1 METRF
6 ENERVSGP
14 AGFRL
19 SAPFASMGDQPEAID
34 AVCRGFEQGAAR
46 EILQGVTGSG
56 KTFTM
61 ANVIARLQKPT
72 LVISHNK
79 TLAAQLYAEL
89 KGFFPDNAVE
99 YFISYYDYYQPEA
112 YIPQTDTYIEK
123 DASINEDLERFRLA
137 ASHALLGRRDTIIVA
152 SVSCIYGLLSPEDY
166 RGLMISLHEG
176 QEIVRED
183 LMAQLTEIQ
192 YTRNDYEPKPGVFRV
207 RGDVLD
213 IFPSYSTEGIRV
225 SFFGDEIES
234 LKSIN
239 AVTGRVA
246 GSMPSCLLSPAKQFV
261 MPKSQLMG
269 GVERIKEE
277 LRERLAELD
286 RDGKLLEGQRLRQ
299 RTEYDLAMLAEMGY
313 CTGIEN
319 YSAPLA
325 GRAAGVP
332 PPTLIDYFGGDF
344 LCIIDESHVTLPQIR
359 AMYNGDQARKQIL
372 VDNGFRLVLRPTDDY
387 EGMVQMQTFAP
398 GGLSRVPEED
408 YAYYEGLAG
417 YMELDGI
424 EGIPDDVYHSVL
436 AENGIGLLL
445 GIEAYWHGMIAS
457 APASSARLMFNLVYE
472 RMMHPSLDYEGF
484 EEIRQEE
491 LENFGEESYLTKLMK
506 TDWSRQLGMKV
517 DSLMGNVMYGRRE
530 ATVEDLD
537 RMSLDDMASMYRKLY
552 SNPDGMTCVICGSF
566 DPDSLLAA
574 AVPLFGTM
582 ESAGS
587 PNAMGESHFSLPS
600 QKRMLEFPQVNDS
613 QISFDYLQFGHYEP
627 SLKNTLKLKLVRD
640 VIRDRLITVLRERES
655 LVYSPYISLYSK
667 VFDDGIYYFDINAA
681 VSPENTAKAI
691 EVIDT
696 ILEDLQKNK
705 ISRKE
710 LSTLQRTFIVNKRNH
725 LEEES
730 TTNWKNYLVDEIK
743 LGEKLEDIEEYERVL
758 GSISPA
764 ELREAFRE
772 YIDRDR
778 FIILSLGE
786 FNMD

>member
-6 ENERVSGP
+6 ENERVFGP

-19 SAPFASMGDQPEAID
+19 SAPFAPMGDQPEAID
-34 AVCRGFEQGAAR
+34 AVCRGFERGAAR

-325 GRAAGVP
+325 GRASGVP

-372 VDNGFRLVLRPTDDY
+372 VDNGFRLPSAKDNRPLTFQEFDERVGRILYVSATPGPHERAVSTVTAQQVIRPT
-387 EGMVQMQTFAP
+387 
-398 GGLSRVPEED
+398 GLLDPVVEVRP
-408 YAYYEGLAG
+408 LAG
-417 YMELDGI
+417 QI
-424 EGIPDDVYHSVL
+424 DDL
-436 AENGIGLLL
+436 I
-445 GIEAYWHGMIAS
+445 
-457 APASSARLMFNLVYE
+457 
-472 RMMHPSLDYEGF
+472 
-484 EEIRQEE
+484 EEIRANAERGGRT
-491 LENFGEESYLTKLMK
+491 LVAALTK
-506 TDWSRQLGMKV
+506 R
-517 DSLMGNVMYGRRE
+517 
-530 ATVEDLD
+530 ACEDL
-537 RMSLDDMASMYRKLY
+537 SQY
-552 SNPDGMTCVICGSF
+552 
-566 DPDSLLAA
+566 LADIGIRA
-574 AVPLFGTM
+574 EWLHSDIDAIHRRHRP
-582 ESAGS
+582 
-587 PNAMGESHFSLPS
+587 
-600 QKRMLEFPQVNDS
+600 R
-613 QISFDYLQFGHYEP
+613 GHLGP
-627 SLKNTLKLKLVRD
+627 PPPR
-640 VIRDRLITVLRERES
+640 RLRRAHWRQ
-655 LVYSPYISLYSK
+655 P
-667 VFDDGIYYFDINAA
+667 
-681 VSPENTAKAI
+681 
-691 EVIDT
+691 
-696 ILEDLQKNK
+696 
-705 ISRKE
+705 
-710 LSTLQRTFIVNKRNH
+710 
-725 LEEES
+725 
-730 TTNWKNYLVDEIK
+730 
-743 LGEKLEDIEEYERVL
+743 
-758 GSISPA
+758 PA
-764 ELREAFRE
+764 RGPRPPRG
-772 YIDRDR
+772 YPRR
-778 FIILSLGE
+778 HP
-786 FNMD
+786 

>member
-6 ENERVSGP
+6 ENERVFGP

-19 SAPFASMGDQPEAID
+19 SAPFAPMGDQPEAID

-359 AMYNGDQARKQIL
+359 AMYNGDQARKQVL
-372 VDNGFRLVLRPTDDY
+372 VDNGFRLPSAKDNRPLTFQEFDERVGRILYVSATPGPHERAVSTVTAQQVIRPT
-387 EGMVQMQTFAP
+387 
-398 GGLSRVPEED
+398 GLLDPVVEVRP
-408 YAYYEGLAG
+408 LAG
-417 YMELDGI
+417 QI
-424 EGIPDDVYHSVL
+424 DDL
-436 AENGIGLLL
+436 I
-445 GIEAYWHGMIAS
+445 
-457 APASSARLMFNLVYE
+457 
-472 RMMHPSLDYEGF
+472 
-484 EEIRQEE
+484 EEIRANAERGGRT
-491 LENFGEESYLTKLMK
+491 LVAALTK
-506 TDWSRQLGMKV
+506 R
-517 DSLMGNVMYGRRE
+517 
-530 ATVEDLD
+530 ACEDLSQYLAD
-537 RMSLDDMASMYRKLY
+537 IGIRAEWLHSDIDAIGRVDILGRLRRGDFDALIGVNLLREGLDLPEVTRVAILDADKEGFLRSETSLIQTAGRCARNVEGKVILY
-552 SNPDGMTCVICGSF
+552 ADIETPAIKAVLDVTREHRAKQEAYNAAHGIVPHTVRRAINEDLTAEDTPGGAAPPTPGQ
-566 DPDSLLAA
+566 PRRGKGRHAPPKKPAPTSLVAESGLAKEDLLEALSRLEAEMRQA
-574 AVPLFGTM
+574 A
-582 ESAGS
+582 EA
-587 PNAMGESHFSLPS
+587 
-600 QKRMLEFPQVNDS
+600 LEFERAA
-613 QISFDYLQFGHYEP
+613 L
-627 SLKNTLKLKLVRD
+627 LRD
-640 VIRDRLITVLRERES
+640 ELRA
-655 LVYSPYISLYSK
+655 L
-667 VFDDGIYYFDINAA
+667 
-681 VSPENTAKAI
+681 
-691 EVIDT
+691 
-696 ILEDLQKNK
+696 
-705 ISRKE
+705 RKE
-710 LSTLQRTFIVNKRNH
+710 HGL
-725 LEEES
+725 
-730 TTNWKNYLVDEIK
+730 
-743 LGEKLEDIEEYERVL
+743 
-758 GSISPA
+758 
-764 ELREAFRE
+764 
-772 YIDRDR
+772 
-778 FIILSLGE
+778 
-786 FNMD
+786 